1 MSDAASGVGGTIDAA
16 FPTRPNR
23 AERRRLAAGTK
34 QPGKACACCQPATS
48 DSAVDIQGWQIGDGI
63 NP

>member
-1 MSDAASGVGGTIDAA
+1 MSDAANNIGGKIGAA

-34 QPGKACACCQPATS
+34 RPGNACACCQPATS
-48 DSAVDIQGWQIGDGI
+48 DSANDIQGWQIGDGI
-63 NP
+63 KP